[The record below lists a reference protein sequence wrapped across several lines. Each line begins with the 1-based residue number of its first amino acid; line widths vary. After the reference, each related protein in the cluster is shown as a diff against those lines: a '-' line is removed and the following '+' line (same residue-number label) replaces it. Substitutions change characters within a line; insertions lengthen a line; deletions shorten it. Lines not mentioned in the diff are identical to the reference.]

1 MKKVL
6 FLFFACS
13 MMQISAQD
21 LSSMTKSNSSS
32 SSSMI
37 ENLAADQV
45 KSLTKKLNLNDA
57 QQEQV
62 SGLVVSQLKSE
73 KFQKMLG
80 SFGASKTMKSEG
92 DSDQTDKIQST
103 LLSDESFQNG
113 MIPILDEIQMI
124 KMKTY
129 IPK

>member
-1 MKKVL
+1 MKKLL

-13 MMQISAQD
+13 MMHISAQD
-21 LSSMTKSNSSS
+21 LSTMAKSDSSS
-32 SSSMI
+32 GNSMI

-45 KSLTKKLNLNDA
+45 KSFTKKLNLNEK

-73 KFQKMLG
+73 KFKKMLG
-80 SFGASKTMKSEG
+80 SLGADKLMSS
-92 DSDQTDKIQST
+92 SDNTDRIQSA
-103 LLSDESFQNG
+103 LLSDESFQKEMG
-113 MIPILDEIQMI
+113 SILDEKQMEA
-124 KMKTY
+124 MKTY

>member
-1 MKKVL
+1 MKKLL

-13 MMQISAQD
+13 MMHISAQD
-21 LSSMTKSNSSS
+21 LSTMAKSDSSS
-32 SSSMI
+32 GNSMI

-45 KSLTKKLNLNDA
+45 KSFTKKLNLNEK

-73 KFQKMLG
+73 KFKKMLG
-80 SFGASKTMKSEG
+80 SLGADKLMGS
-92 DSDQTDKIQST
+92 SDNTDRIQSA
-103 LLSDESFQNG
+103 LLSDESFQKEMG
-113 MIPILDEIQMI
+113 SILDEKQMEV
-124 KMKTY
+124 MKTY